1 MVLYLALFC
10 ALTGG
15 VEGRV
20 EDPAGAAVQ
29 GATVSL
35 RSGLQA
41 QTATGRSDADGR
53 YRLSAAGSGSFIL
66 RVEAAGF
73 APYQTAVRL
82 GQSES
87 VKLDIKLTL
96 SPVSSEVTVSA
107 EAGSAVSTGESA
119 QRITAISAGEIEE
132 KTLIAI
138 TEAARGEKG
147 VAEQRT
153 APSMGSFFVRGLTG
167 KNVAVYRDGVRYTTS
182 AQRGGVSTFQN
193 LIDPAWLESV
203 EMVRGPNS
211 AQFGSDSMGG
221 AVHLVSRTP
230 GFSASG
236 RDVRGDMGMFY
247 QSAANAFGEQARV
260 TWSGTRLAG
269 LAALAARRVNR
280 MRPGGGVDSRAA
292 VTRFLGLDSKEFGPR
307 LDDTAFTQYGG
318 MLHLQSQLSPLDHL
332 SFHYER
338 GQQDGSRRYDQLMG
352 GDGNLVA
359 DLRNLMLDFGYLRWQ
374 RFRAGWLEQASASV
388 SYTAQREERVNQ
400 GGQGNP
406 LGAITHQYERLAAWG
421 VQGQGEKRSGSHSLN
436 GGLEGYFERMRSP
449 AYSWSPAT
457 GATTITRPRVPDH
470 AQTMNYG
477 LYLQDVWTPDR
488 FGRVRVSGALRW
500 GGGSYRSRAADSPVV
515 GGNPLWPDD
524 SLTANSLTGRLGVA
538 VRAGGGFSVHGL
550 YSRGFRVP
558 NMTDLGTLGLQ
569 GNGFYETSASG
580 VAGRDAT
587 VGDRADALARSTGKP
602 VTQLSPETAD
612 NWEGGASWQAGRVR
626 LEATTFLMRL
636 NDTVVS
642 QTLILPPGAIGQPL
656 GDQVISQQLP
666 TGAVYVPAAVNPVL
680 VRANLGASSLRGV
693 EQSMKLRLP
702 QSLHLS
708 QNFTWIEARDRATG
722 APPDIEPGVPAP
734 ALNASLLWSP
744 SSKRVWLEAYGTA
757 ADRQSRLSSL
767 ALADR
772 RIGAARS
779 TASIASFFRNG
790 ATVRGL
796 VVDGRLAATGE
807 TLAEVQ
813 RRVLGG
819 AVSAPMYTAVA
830 GYAVF
835 GIRAG
840 FPTGRRSEVMLDF
853 FNITDRNWR
862 GIGWGV
868 DADGRGVTVRW
879 KIRLES
885 DPTASPAAARP

>member
-1 MVLYLALFC
+1 MLCLALFC

-15 VEGRV
+15 VEGRI

-35 RSGLQA
+35 RSGLQSQA
-41 QTATGRSDADGR
+41 ATGRSDAEGR
-53 YRLSAAGSGSFIL
+53 YSLSPAGAGSFIL

-73 APYQTAVRL
+73 APFQTAVRL
-82 GQSES
+82 AQSEA

-96 SPVSSEVTVSA
+96 NPVSSEITVSV
-107 EAGSAVSTGESA
+107 EAGAAVSTQDSA
-119 QRITAISAGEIEE
+119 QRISAISAGEIEE
-132 KTLIAI
+132 RVLTVL
-138 TEAARGEKG
+138 TEAARGEQG

-153 APSMGSFFVRGLTG
+153 APAMGSFFVRGLTG
-167 KNVAVYRDGVRYTTS
+167 KNVAVYRDGIRYSTS

-230 GFSASG
+230 GYSASG
-236 RDVRGDMGMFY
+236 REVRGDLGMFY
-247 QSAANAFGEQARV
+247 QSAANAFGQQARV
-260 TWSGTRLAG
+260 TWSGTRVAG

-280 MRPGGGVDSRAA
+280 LRAGAEVDSRAA

-421 VQGQGEKRSGSHSLN
+421 LQAQGEKRAGSHAFN
-436 GGLEGYFERMRSP
+436 GGAEGYFERMRAP
-449 AYSWSPAT
+449 AYSWNPAT
-457 GATTITRPRVPDH
+457 SATTITRPRIPDS
-470 AQTMNYG
+470 ARTLNYG
-477 LYLQDVWTPDR
+477 LYLQDVWVPERLSRLR
-488 FGRVRVSGALRW
+488 FSGAVRF
-500 GGGSYRSRAADSPVV
+500 GGGSYRSRAADSPLV
-515 GGNPLWPDD
+515 GGKPLWPDD
-524 SLTANSLTGRLGVA
+524 SLAANSFTGRLGIV
-538 VRAGGGFSVHGL
+538 VRAGGGVSVHGL

-612 NWEGGASWQAGRVR
+612 NWEGGASWQAGRLR
-626 LEATTFLMRL
+626 LEATAFLLRL

-642 QTLILPPGAIGQPL
+642 QTLILPPGATGQPL
-656 GDQVISQQLP
+656 GDQVISLQLP

-680 VRANLGASSLRGV
+680 VRANLGAASLRGM
-693 EQSMKLRLP
+693 EQSLKLRLP
-702 QSLHLS
+702 RSLNLS

-734 ALNASLLWSP
+734 TSNASLLWSP
-744 SSKRVWLEAYGTA
+744 SSKRVWVEVYGTA
-757 ADRQSRLSSL
+757 AGRQSRLSSL

-779 TASIASFFRNG
+779 TTSIAAFFRNG

-796 VVDGRLAATGE
+796 VIDGRLAATGE

-819 AVSAPMYTAVA
+819 AISAPMYTAVA

-835 GIRAG
+835 GVRAG

-868 DADGRGVTVRW
+868 DAEGRGVTVRW
-879 KIRLES
+879 KIRLEP
-885 DPTASPAAARP
+885 DPAISRSSAKP